1 MTTDRIRTTISIT
14 PEAYEIFKRMAAAAN
29 TSVSR
34 AMGDWLT
41 DTADA
46 ATMITLKMEEAKS
59 APVRVMRE
67 LQAMV
72 SGMGKEVDQIMAD
85 VRQGKQ
91 EKRESP
97 GVGRASGTR
106 PGSIAQSSPPSSNTG
121 GKSPTPSTPKV
132 AKGSKK

>member
-1 MTTDRIRTTISIT
+1 MTERVRTTISIT
-14 PEAYEIFKRMAAAAN
+14 PEAHEIFKRMAAAAN

-34 AMGDWLT
+34 VMGDWLT

-72 SGMGKEVDQIMAD
+72 AGMSQDVDSIIEGARSERKAQRQVAD
-85 VRQGKQ
+85 AQRRV
-91 EKRESP
+91 P
-97 GVGRASGTR
+97 AGV
-106 PGSIAQSSPPSSNTG
+106 PPSPPSSNTG
-121 GKSPTPSTPKV
+121 GKSPKTQAPKLP
-132 AKGSKK
+132 KGAE

>member
-1 MTTDRIRTTISIT
+1 MTERIRTTISLS
-14 PEAYEIFKRMAAAAN
+14 PEAYEIFKRMAAASN

-67 LQAMV
+67 MQAMV
-72 SGMGKEVDQIMAD
+72 AGMALEVGAIIEGARDEAAVLRQ
-85 VRQGKQ
+85 VRHAQRGAPVVTL
-91 EKRESP
+91 SP
-97 GVGRASGTR
+97 
-106 PGSIAQSSPPSSNTG
+106 PPSSNTG
-121 GKSPTPSTPKV
+121 GKSPKSKAPS
-132 AKGSKK
+132 AMKGSGK